1 MIVEYFDSEASIYF
15 EEIGTLSRYTFTSHR
30 DSPTQPGY
38 LMLDARSYLDSQ
50 KWAEKI
56 DPTADDAFKR
66 DDLSFVLDDSGLA
79 DTMISQ
85 YLIEMMR
92 NESSIFGSRSGTIVA
107 GLQDKDGNPMVIPH
121 GVTALYGAQGTGKS
135 SLAFALHEKLGD
147 KSSFI
152 SFGEPDLISTSNMGA
167 IAKLLNTSL
176 FSMGKEVVFLDS
188 ARSFLFSPSSSTGA
202 GGVNNEI
209 FVMLSKISSSLAK
222 LERSLVLTF
231 NPMSLDKDVLEAT
244 LDGSVSA
251 IIRSDL
257 GNGFSMRSRFKN
269 ERKAVFFSFGHE
281 QAEVEPGGINQ
292 LLKET
297 SPVQTRVKN
306 VNVLNRINK
315 FLLGE

>member
-1 MIVEYFDSEASIYF
+1 MVVEYFDSEASIYF
-15 EEIGTLSRYTFTSHR
+15 EEIGALSRYSFTSYR

-38 LMLDARSYLDSQ
+38 LMLDARSYLDSHRW
-50 KWAEKI
+50 KEKTN
-56 DPTADDAFKR
+56 PTADDAVER
-66 DDLSFVLDDSGLA
+66 SGVNFVLDESGLA

-92 NESSIFGSRSGTIVA
+92 NESSPFGSRSGVA
-107 GLQDKDGNPMVIPH
+107 VPGLHSRDGGAMIIPH

-135 SLAFALHEKLGD
+135 SLAFHLHEKLEE

-257 GNGFSMRSRFKN
+257 GNGFSMRSRLRN
-269 ERKAVFFSFGHE
+269 ERKSIFFSLEHA
-281 QAEVEPGGINQ
+281 QVESSEEMVNHI
-292 LLKET
+292 LKDT
-297 SPVQTRVKN
+297 SPAKPSIKN
-306 VNVLNRINK
+306 ASVLNRINK